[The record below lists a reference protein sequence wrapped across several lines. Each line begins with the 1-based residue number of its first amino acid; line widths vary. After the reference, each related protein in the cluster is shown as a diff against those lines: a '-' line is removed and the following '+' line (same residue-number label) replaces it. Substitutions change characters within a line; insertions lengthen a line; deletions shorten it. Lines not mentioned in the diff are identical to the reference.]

1 MGDLKQLPLD
11 NSLNAITQRIDR
23 LEREHDG
30 GGGGMDARIA
40 KLEASVTHI
49 ESDISM
55 IWTAITG
62 IQKNMRED
70 FRVGVGITITV
81 ALGLAWLLAKGFH
94 WF

>member
-1 MGDLKQLPLD
+1 MQYDH
-11 NSLNAITQRIDR
+11 SIR
-23 LEREHDG
+23 LERERDG
-30 GGGGMDARIA
+30 GGCGCGGGMDRIA
-40 KLEASVTHI
+40 KLEASVAHI
-49 ESDISM
+49 ESDIPM
-55 IWTAITG
+55 IWTAIIG